1 MSKTS
6 YILTYMGK
14 PAAVINAESQA
25 NLKEKAERAVKEHL
39 SVEPDTQF
47 SLSIGRIG
55 DWGEETQ
62 VTAEYVDEGSL
73 ITDSE
78 FTLTKTVS
86 Y

>member
-1 MSKTS
+1 MD
-6 YILTYMGK
+6 K

-25 NLKEKAERAVKEHL
+25 NLKEKTERAVKEHL

-47 SLSIGRIG
+47 SLAIGRIG

-62 VTAEYVDEGSL
+62 VTAQYVDDGEL

>member
-14 PAAVINAESQA
+14 PAAVINTESQA
-25 NLKEKAERAVKEHL
+25 SLEEKTERAVKEHL

-55 DWGEETQ
+55 DWGKETQ
-62 VTAEYVDEGSL
+62 VTAQYVDDGFL
-73 ITDSE
+73 VTDNE
-78 FTLTKTVS
+78 FTLMKTVS